1 MKAML
6 LAAGVGSRLDPLTR
20 RLPKPMV
27 PVMNRPAM
35 EHILELLVH
44 HGFTEIMVN
53 LHYMG
58 DVIESHFG
66 DGSRW
71 GARITYSREDQ
82 LWGDAGSVGRVK
94 DFWDDTFLVIGA
106 DDVTDMDLGA
116 LVAYHKDRRADATIA
131 LYPVEDPSEYGVA
144 VVEKGRIIG
153 FQEKPSPSQAKSRM
167 ANTGVYVFEPRV
179 LDMVPEGKVYGLG
192 RDLLPGLLDEGRPFF
207 GWQADGYW
215 CDIGSLAY
223 YHQTHRD
230 ALAGRIAL
238 TSGLSELLPRVW
250 VAESVELHPDAVVV
264 GPCLLGGGCRIG
276 AGAKIERSV
285 LGPNCSVAEG
295 SLINDCVIWG
305 SVSVGPA
312 TTLQSCLVG
321 SGCAVSSTGELH
333 RAIIV

>member
-20 RLPKPMV
+20 RVPKPMV
-27 PVMNRPAM
+27 PVMNRPVM
-35 EHILELLVH
+35 EHIVELLVR
-44 HGFTEIMVN
+44 HGFSDIMVN

-58 DVIESHFG
+58 DAIESHFG

-71 GARITYSREDQ
+71 RARITYSHEEQ
-82 LWGDAGSVGRVK
+82 LWGDAGSIGRVR

-144 VVEKGRIIG
+144 VVDAGRIVG

-179 LDMVPEGKVYGLG
+179 LDLIPEGKEFGLG
-192 RDLLPGLLDEGRPFF
+192 RDLLPSLLAEGRSFF

-215 CDIGSLAY
+215 SDIGSLAY

-230 ALAGRIAL
+230 ALSYRIAL
-238 TSGLSELLPRVW
+238 TNNLSELLPRVR
-250 VAESVELHPDAVVV
+250 VEGEVELHPDAVVI
-264 GPCLLGGGCRIG
+264 GPCLLGSRCKIG
-276 AGAKIERSV
+276 SGARIERSV
-285 LGPNCSVAEG
+285 LGPDCSIGEG
-295 SLINDCVIWG
+295 ALVNDCVIWDNVRIG
-305 SVSVGPA
+305 AG
-312 TTLQSCLVG
+312 TGLQSCLVG
-321 SGCAVSSTGELH
+321 SGCTLSSTGELH

>member
-27 PVMNRPAM
+27 PVMNRPVM
-35 EHILELLVH
+35 EHILSLLVR
-44 HGFTEIMVN
+44 HGFTDIMVN

-58 DVIESHFG
+58 DVIESYFA

-71 GARITYSREDQ
+71 GARITYSREDR
-82 LWGDAGSVGRVK
+82 LWGDAGSVGRVR

-106 DDVTDMDLGA
+106 DDVTDMDLAA
-116 LVAYHKDRRADATIA
+116 LIAYHKDRRADTTIA

-144 VVEKGRIIG
+144 VVEDGRIVG
-153 FQEKPSPSQAKSRM
+153 FQEKPSPSQAQSRM
-167 ANTGVYVFEPRV
+167 ANTGVYVLEPGV
-179 LDMVPEGKVYGLG
+179 LEMIPEGRLYGLG
-192 RDLLPGLLDEGRPFF
+192 RDLLPALLEEGRPFF

-215 CDIGSLAY
+215 CDIGSLTY

-238 TSGLSELLPRVW
+238 TTGYQELLPRVW
-250 VAESVELHPDAVVV
+250 GEEEVELHPDAVIV
-264 GPCLLGGGCRIG
+264 GPCLLGRGCRI
-276 AGAKIERSV
+276 AARARVERSA
-285 LGPNCSVAEG
+285 LGPNCSVAAG
-295 SLINDCVIWG
+295 AAVNDCVIWDD
-305 SVSVGPA
+305 VRVGAA
-312 TTLQSCLVG
+312 TRLQSCLVG
-321 SGCAVSSTGELH
+321 SGCEVSSTGEMH